1 MADKL
6 EDIWGRI
13 KHLRDELQLK
23 AHLLSLDMKDEWHAL
38 EKRYHRLSGEWEKKL
53 SEKIQHMGESEEHVM
68 FGDQEEVQELL
79 SDYDAL
85 QKKHKPDAG

>member
-1 MADKL
+1 MSNSHD
-6 EDIWGRI
+6 DIWERL
-13 KHLRDELQLK
+13 KYLRDELQLK

-38 EKRYHRLSGEWEKKL
+38 EKRYNRLSGEWEKKL
-53 SEKIQHMGESEEHVM
+53 SDKIQHMGESEEHVM

-85 QKKHKPDAG
+85 QRKQKPGG